1 MAHDLTEVNEFSNDG
16 TLEVPDGTDDHHNLS
31 AFIASIAQTLAN
43 RSQNLRAITAKL
55 GAPNTFTAENDFNGQ
70 SDFHGTTNFDDMLY
84 VNPANAE
91 RPLLM
96 TDSRPSDSAIA
107 GNRWRTLFTFRT
119 GTTGAGG
126 QYVRVFSGRD
136 GTAAG
141 NGCFAI
147 TTNVDWD
154 ADTQL
159 WIVRDTAVVAS
170 ALIWRYG
177 GVRFAEVA
185 PGTPNFADWP
195 SVHTTAVD
203 ITTGANAGLGQLAI
217 NGGNGNV
224 LGNALP
230 ALIWLPFRLPHGTTV
245 SRVEIMHHLGSD
257 GSGGAE
263 LFELFEK
270 APNWADPGVSE
281 LILKGSALSDVDADV
296 KITPMPVT
304 PFTIDGSKEYMMR
317 WAPQH
322 NLSEIQGVRVV
333 GWTDP
338 GLRNY

>member
-31 AFIASIAQTLAN
+31 AFIAFIAQTLAN

-159 WIVRDTAVVAS
+159 WVVRDTGVVAS

-185 PGTPNFADWP
+185 PGSANFADWP
-195 SVHTTAVD
+195 STHTSAVD
-203 ITTGANAGLGQLAI
+203 ITTGAQGVI
-217 NGGNGNV
+217 VNGGNGDISPAS
-224 LGNALP
+224 LGSYS
-230 ALIWLPFRLPHGTTV
+230 WLPFRLPHGTVV
-245 SRVEIMHHLGSD
+245 SRVEIMHSLGSPVD
-257 GSGGAE
+257 AE
-263 LFELFEK
+263 TFEIFEK
-270 APNWADPGVSE
+270 APNWASPGVST
-281 LILKGSALSDVDADV
+281 LALKGSAISPAVSDVHV
-296 KITPMPVT
+296 TPMPVT
-304 PFTIDGSKEYMMR
+304 PFTVDGGKEYMLR
-317 WAPQH
+317 WMALH
-322 NLSEIQGVRVV
+322 SLSAIQGVRVV
-333 GWTDP
+333 NWADP
-338 GLRNY
+338 GLRNF